1 MFLFFTTLELFVHF
15 CGYIKNSVLPRL
27 DAESRRVA
35 KLLFVSGFKSQPT
48 FPTRRASAPAETCRL
63 WHGWPSRQVFIRLWW
78 IYPPFI
84 WRIKVSH
91 LILI

>member
-1 MFLFFTTLELFVHF
+1 
-15 CGYIKNSVLPRL
+15 
-27 DAESRRVA
+27 VA

-48 FPTRRASAPAETCRL
+48 FPTRRASA
-63 WHGWPSRQVFIRLWW
+63 PSRQVFIRLWW